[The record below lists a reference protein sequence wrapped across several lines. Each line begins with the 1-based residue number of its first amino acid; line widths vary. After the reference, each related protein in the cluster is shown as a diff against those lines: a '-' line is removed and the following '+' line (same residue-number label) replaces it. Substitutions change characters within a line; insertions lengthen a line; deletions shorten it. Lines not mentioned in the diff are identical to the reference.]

1 MLNNPV
7 LLADI
12 GATNARLAFTLDG
25 KDYVNPEEYKI
36 KEFRSLHD
44 LCSHYIKNLSERVPL
59 TKAVIGV
66 AAPVTKDV
74 VSFVN
79 IDLTFSQKKIKKDLF
94 PNGLVVMND
103 LALQA
108 HSLGGLPSESIINI
122 GGFVTPP
129 GEGPKILV
137 IPGTGLGLAGIVNEY
152 VISSEAGHIEIPG
165 ILDNRDLRKVVDMF
179 TKNNS
184 RIPNF
189 EDLLSGKGINLIY
202 KHLSGG
208 QDLNILDNDIFT
220 SNDKYSKS
228 TSILFVNLFAIYL
241 RYMTLIWGATGGVY
255 ISGNIVN
262 SMMQN
267 LDQVKF
273 RRIFEESQTMQEV
286 LISSPIY
293 FLENKDLGFR
303 GGLIIADKESSREGK
318 DC

>member
-36 KEFRSLHD
+36 NKFCGLHD
-44 LCSHYIKNLSERVPL
+44 LCSHYIENLSERVPI

-108 HSLGGLPSESIINI
+108 HSLRGLPSENIINI
-122 GGFVTPP
+122 GGFVTP

-137 IPGTGLGLAGIVNEY
+137 IPGTGLGLAGIVNEQ

-165 ILDNRDLRKVVDMF
+165 ILDNRDLRKIVDIF
-179 TKNNS
+179 KKNNS

-202 KHLSGG
+202 RHLSGG
-208 QDLNILDNDIFT
+208 QDLNLLHNDIFI
-220 SNDKYSKS
+220 SNDEYSKA
-228 TSILFVNLFAIYL
+228 TSILFINLFAIYL

-255 ISGNIVN
+255 ISGAIVN

-267 LDQVKF
+267 LDAVKF
-273 RRIFEESQTMQEV
+273 RKIFEESKTMQEV

-303 GGLIIADKESSREGK
+303 GGLIIAGKESSREGK

>member
-36 KEFRSLHD
+36 NEFCGLHD
-44 LCSHYIKNLSERVPL
+44 LCAHYIENLSERVPI

-108 HSLGGLPSESIINI
+108 HSLRGLPSENIINI
-122 GGFVTPP
+122 GGFVTP

-137 IPGTGLGLAGIVNEY
+137 IPGTGLGLAGIVNEQ

-165 ILDNRDLRKVVDMF
+165 ILDNRDLRKIVDIF
-179 TKNNS
+179 KKNNS

-189 EDLLSGKGINLIY
+189 EDLLSGKG
-202 KHLSGG
+202 
-208 QDLNILDNDIFT
+208 LN
-220 SNDKYSKS
+220 
-228 TSILFVNLFAIYL
+228 
-241 RYMTLIWGATGGVY
+241 
-255 ISGNIVN
+255 
-262 SMMQN
+262 
-267 LDQVKF
+267 
-273 RRIFEESQTMQEV
+273 
-286 LISSPIY
+286 
-293 FLENKDLGFR
+293 
-303 GGLIIADKESSREGK
+303 
-318 DC
+318 

>member
-25 KDYVNPEEYKI
+25 KDYVNPEEYKVN
-36 KEFRSLHD
+36 KFCGLHD

-108 HSLGGLPSESIINI
+108 HSLRGLPSESIINI
-122 GGFVTPP
+122 GRFVTP

-137 IPGTGLGLAGIVNEY
+137 IPGTGLGLAGIVNEQ

-165 ILDNRDLRKVVDMF
+165 ILDNRDLRKIVDIF
-179 TKNNS
+179 KKNNS

-202 KHLSGG
+202 KHLSDG
-208 QDLNILDNDIFT
+208 QDLKILDTDIFI
-220 SNDKYSKS
+220 SNDEYSKA
-228 TSILFVNLFAIYL
+228 TSILFINLFAIYL

-255 ISGNIVN
+255 ISGAIVN

-267 LDQVKF
+267 LDAVKF
-273 RRIFEESQTMQEV
+273 RKIFEESKTMQEV

-303 GGLIIADKESSREGK
+303 GGLIIAGKESSREGK

>member
-25 KDYVNPEEYKI
+25 KDYVNPEEYKVS
-36 KEFRSLHD
+36 EFCGLHD

-108 HSLGGLPSESIINI
+108 HSLRGLPSENIINI
-122 GGFVTPP
+122 GGFVTP

-137 IPGTGLGLAGIVNEY
+137 IPGTGLGLAGIVNEQ

-165 ILDNRDLRKVVDMF
+165 ILDNRDLRKIVDIF
-179 TKNNS
+179 KKNNS

-202 KHLSGG
+202 KHLSDG
-208 QDLNILDNDIFT
+208 QDLNILDNDIFI
-220 SNDKYSKS
+220 SNDEYSKA
-228 TSILFVNLFAIYL
+228 TSILFINLFAIYL

-255 ISGNIVN
+255 ISGAIVN

-267 LDQVKF
+267 LDAVKF
-273 RRIFEESQTMQEV
+273 RKIFEESKTMQEV

-303 GGLIIADKESSREGK
+303 GGLIIAGKESSREGK

>member
-36 KEFRSLHD
+36 NEFCGLHD
-44 LCSHYIKNLSERVPL
+44 LCSHYIENLSERVPI

-108 HSLGGLPSESIINI
+108 HSLRGLPSENIINI
-122 GGFVTPP
+122 GGFVTP

-137 IPGTGLGLAGIVNEY
+137 IPGTGLGLAGIVNEQ

-165 ILDNRDLRKVVDMF
+165 ILDNRDLRKIVDIF
-179 TKNNS
+179 KKNNS

-202 KHLSGG
+202 KHLSDG
-208 QDLNILDNDIFT
+208 QDLNILDNDIFI
-220 SNDKYSKS
+220 SNDEYSKA
-228 TSILFVNLFAIYL
+228 TSILFINLFAIYL

-255 ISGNIVN
+255 ISGAIVN

-267 LDQVKF
+267 LDAVKF
-273 RRIFEESQTMQEV
+273 RKIFEESKTMQEV

-303 GGLIIADKESSREGK
+303 GGLIIAGKESSREGK